1 MHEQRAAVDFDP
13 WRFLRVALRVLLP
26 QTVED
31 IVDTELLGGPAT
43 LCHSDTSSLLV
54 IYSHPN
60 ISQ

>member
-1 MHEQRAAVDFDP
+1 MQEQRAAVDFDL
-13 WRFLRVALRVLLP
+13 WRLLCVALRVLLP
-26 QTVED
+26 QTIEL
-31 IVDTELLGGPAT
+31 IVDAELLGGLAT